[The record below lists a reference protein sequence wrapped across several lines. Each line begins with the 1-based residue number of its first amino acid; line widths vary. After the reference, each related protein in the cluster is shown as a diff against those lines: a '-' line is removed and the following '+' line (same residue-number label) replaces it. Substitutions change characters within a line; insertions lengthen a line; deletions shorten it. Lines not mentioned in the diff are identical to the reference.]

1 MSKVL
6 TKVAVFLFAAGL
18 ASSAHA
24 QQWSAAGT
32 ITFYTTGFLADQVRV
47 QTTAPFINPANCPT
61 TDGYIT
67 NPSDS
72 GNHTHQAALL
82 GAYLSGK
89 TVQIVVSTTACYLGR
104 PQIIAVTIIN

>member
-6 TKVAVFLFAAGL
+6 FPLAVVLFLTGL
-18 ASSAHA
+18 ASSVHA
-24 QQWSAAGT
+24 QQATSSGT
-32 ITFYTTGFLADQVRV
+32 ITLYTTGWLADQVRV
-47 QTTAPFINPANCPT
+47 QTTAPFINPANCSA

-67 NPSDS
+67 SASDP

-89 TVQIVVSTTACYLGR
+89 TVQITVSNTACVLNR
-104 PQIIAVTIIN
+104 PQIIGVTIIN